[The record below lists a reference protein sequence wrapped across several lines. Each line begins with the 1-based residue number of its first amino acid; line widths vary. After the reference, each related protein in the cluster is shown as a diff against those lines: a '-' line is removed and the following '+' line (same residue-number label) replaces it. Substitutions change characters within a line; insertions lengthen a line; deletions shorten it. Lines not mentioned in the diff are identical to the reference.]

1 MQGLNYPSKQDS
13 YDQITNHLL
22 NADTPLNYS
31 LEYLL
36 GNYGDRA
43 VPALMQALPFRPWYE
58 QQIILDTL
66 GKIGDIR
73 AIVPICALI
82 YDESKTLKVSESSL
96 TTTLRNLLYYTP
108 DRKKAI
114 QIMLDTMIK
123 YRACCNILSAV
134 LKEQNDKYSLKM
146 VYKKL
151 FKNELS
157 HLKDLAI
164 TIISEQNRNTEYR
177 IKFLK
182 KMHFRLKGSPLRDL
196 TTAALQV
203 LLSKKKCKCLCQKK
217 GMKFDAF
224 FRRPDNDAYD
234 CCCIDKTNKRV
245 LIKFE
250 GGIAVRQSGA
260 DK

>member
-1 MQGLNYPSKQDS
+1 MQGLNYPSKQDN

-82 YDESKTLKVSESSL
+82 YDESKTLKAPETSL
-96 TTTLRNLLYYTP
+96 IATLRSLVYYTS

-114 QIMLDTMIK
+114 QIMLETMIK
-123 YRACCNILSAV
+123 YRACSTILSAV
-134 LKEQNDKYSLKM
+134 LKEQNDKYTLKM

-151 FKNELS
+151 FKQETVN
-157 HLKDLAI
+157 LKEVAI
-164 TIISEQNRNTEYR
+164 SIIGEQGRNTEYR

-182 KMHFRLKGSPLRDL
+182 KMHFRAKDSPLRDL
-196 TTAALQV
+196 TTAALQI
-203 LLSKKKCKCLCQKK
+203 LLAKKKCKCLCRKK

-224 FRRPDNDAYD
+224 FRRPDNETYD
-234 CCCIDKTNKRV
+234 CCCIDKTDKRV

-250 GGIAVRQSGA
+250 GGVLPGQSGRN
-260 DK
+260 K